1 MKNRDPR
8 LEFKEDVDAK
18 ILLHEIR
25 MTERVEND
33 VEELTVEMFNKAMK
47 TVWQKKGEKY
57 DFLIKG
63 GYDLKNAIFSLF
75 KKVWNEETIPRRW
88 TETTL
93 LQLFKMKGNF
103 QELPNLRNI
112 HLKDTTAKLFF
123 DIDVEIAKKV
133 LMENVSPFQIGV
145 KKGHRASEHIYL
157 IKSVMQIT
165 LGCRYELPSK
175 LQMFH
180 A

>member
-1 MKNRDPR
+1 MTEIYNGNEESIQEPTAIKDPSTGEVITDPIKIKSESLKFCSKLLKNRDPR

-57 DFLIKG
+57 DFIIKG

-93 LQLFKMKGNF
+93 L
-103 QELPNLRNI
+103 
-112 HLKDTTAKLFF
+112 
-123 DIDVEIAKKV
+123 
-133 LMENVSPFQIGV
+133 
-145 KKGHRASEHIYL
+145 
-157 IKSVMQIT
+157 
-165 LGCRYELPSK
+165 
-175 LQMFH
+175 
-180 A
+180 